1 MTEKDI
7 QDLLHELEAVKA
19 ERDRLRLER
28 HQLRKLVDSLT
39 QEAKDLRALNSS
51 YTQMLSDKP
60 MRTGTI
66 RETVKL
72 QARQLEQLENAL
84 RMERLQKQ
92 YTKPEPEPE
101 TKPEPVQQVKTRRG
115 RPALTAA
122 SKEEIRNL
130 YSEGKTVREIRDMVG
145 VSLGAISKVLNEQI

>member
-7 QDLLHELEAVKA
+7 QDLLYELEAVKA

-28 HQLRKLVDSLT
+28 HQLRKTVDSLT

-60 MRTGTI
+60 VKTGTL

-72 QARQLEQLENAL
+72 QAQQIEQLENAL
-84 RMERLQKQ
+84 RMDRLQKQ
-92 YTKPEPEPE
+92 YTKPEPQPE
-101 TKPEPVQQVKTRRG
+101 PEPVPQFKTRRG
-115 RPALTAA
+115 RPALTDAV
-122 SKEEIRNL
+122 KTEIREL
-130 YSEGKTVREIRDMVG
+130 YANGQTVREIRDKLSC
-145 VSLGAISKVLNEQI
+145 SLGVISKVLNEQK